1 MRKILLPLI
10 FLVCHSEQS
19 EESLKKGADK
29 MIENTAICALSTPRG
44 KGGLAVIRV
53 SGEKAFEITE
63 SVVKSNK
70 KITESDGYTI
80 VYGKALFKNKEI
92 DEVLVSVFRAPH
104 SFTGEN
110 VCEISCHG
118 SMVSV
123 ERILDALMEN
133 GASLAT
139 KGEFT
144 KRAFLNGKMSL
155 TQAEAVHDIIE
166 SKTDE
171 ALYAAVNRLE
181 GGITKPITQIR
192 EELLDLLAAIQVS
205 SDFPEEDIDTFAGG
219 ELIEKLL
226 KAEEKLE
233 ALKKTARRGEA
244 LNSGITCAICGI
256 PNTGKSSLLNAL
268 TEKKKAIVTDIAG
281 TTRDVVE
288 EYADIDG
295 IPVKFGDTA
304 GIRESE
310 DIVESIGV
318 EKSYDYIKNA
328 DICIF
333 VTECGRPISPEEK
346 EILSQIG
353 DKEHILVANK
363 QDLGEKGMEGY
374 IEISAKDGS
383 GLEKIKKAISD
394 IIGRTENTAFIA
406 NERQFEAVV
415 RAAESIRKAR
425 KTIEDGFFSDLCA
438 IDIEHAVAFLGEAE
452 GISINQETV
461 NKIFEKFCLGK

>member
-1 MRKILLPLI
+1 M
-10 FLVCHSEQS
+10 C
-19 EESLKKGADK
+19 
-29 MIENTAICALSTPRG
+29 ENTTVCALSTPRG
-44 KGGLAVIRV
+44 KGGIAVIRI
-53 SGEKAFEITE
+53 SGDDALKITE
-63 SVVKSNK
+63 KTVKSKK
-70 KITESDGYTI
+70 KITQAEGYSI
-80 VYGKALFKNKEI
+80 VYGKAVFENREI
-92 DEVLVSVFRAPH
+92 DEVLVSVFRAPN

-123 ERILDALMEN
+123 ERIIDALTEN
-133 GASLAT
+133 GASIAG

-144 KRAFLNGKMSL
+144 KRAFLNGKLSL
-155 TQAEAVHDIIE
+155 TQAEAVNDIIE

-181 GGITKPITQIR
+181 GAVTKPIIKLR

-219 ELIEKLL
+219 ELSEKLKNIQNEL
-226 KAEEKLE
+226 LI
-233 ALKKTARRGEA
+233 LKKSARRGEA
-244 LNSGITCAICGI
+244 LQSGIICAICGI

-268 TEKKKAIVTDIAG
+268 TEKKKAIVTEIAG

-310 DIVESIGV
+310 DIVESIGI
-318 EKSYDYIKNA
+318 KMSYDYIKNA

-333 VTECGRPISPEEK
+333 VTECGRELTQEEK
-346 EILSQIG
+346 EILEKISE
-353 DKEHILVANK
+353 KEHILVANK
-363 QDLGEKGMEGY
+363 NDLGQNNKEGY
-374 IEISAKDGS
+374 IEISAKEKEGI
-383 GLEKIKKAISD
+383 EKIKKAISD
-394 IIGRTENTAFIA
+394 IIGNTEQTALIA

-415 RAAESIRKAR
+415 RASESIKKAQE
-425 KTIEDGFFSDLCA
+425 TLENGFFSDLAA
-438 IDIEHAVAFLGEAE
+438 IDIGQAVSFLGEAE

-461 NKIFEKFCLGK
+461 NRIFEKFCLGK

>member
-1 MRKILLPLI
+1 
-10 FLVCHSEQS
+10 
-19 EESLKKGADK
+19 
-29 MIENTAICALSTPRG
+29 MIENSTICALSTPRG
-44 KGGLAVIRV
+44 KGGIAVIRV
-53 SGEKAFEITE
+53 SGEKALEITE
-63 SVVKSNK
+63 KVVKSNK
-70 KITESDGYTI
+70 KITEAKGYTI
-80 VYGKALFKNKEI
+80 VYGKAEFNNHEI
-92 DEVLVSVFRAPH
+92 DEVLVSIFRAPN

-118 SMVSV
+118 SPVSV
-123 ERILDALMEN
+123 ERIIDALLEC
-133 GASLAT
+133 GASTAG

-155 TQAEAVHDIIE
+155 TQAEAVSDIIE

-181 GGITKPITQIR
+181 GGITKPIIKIR
-192 EELLDLLAAIQVS
+192 EHLLDLLAAIQVA

-219 ELIEKLL
+219 ELSSKLINIKKELAEL
-226 KAEEKLE
+226 KNS
-233 ALKKTARRGEA
+233 ARRGEA
-244 LNSGITCAICGI
+244 LNSGINCAICGI

-268 TEKKKAIVTDIAG
+268 VEKKKAIVTDIAG

-310 DIVESIGV
+310 DIVEKIGV
-318 EKSYDYIKNA
+318 DLSYDYIKNA

-333 VTECGRPISPEEK
+333 VTECGRELTDEEK
-346 EILSQIG
+346 EILERI
-353 DKEHILVANK
+353 KEKDHILVANK
-363 QDLGEKGMEGY
+363 NDLDESGKKGY
-374 IEISAKDGS
+374 IEISAKENKGI
-383 GLEKIKKAISD
+383 EKVKKAVSD
-394 IIGRTENTAFIA
+394 IIGNSESTAFIA

-415 RAAESIRKAR
+415 RAFESIEKALI
-425 KTIEDGFFSDLCA
+425 TMEEGYFSDLAA
-438 IDIEHAVAFLGEAE
+438 IDISDAVGFLGEAE

-461 NKIFEKFCLGK
+461 DRIFEKFCLGK

>member
-1 MRKILLPLI
+1 M
-10 FLVCHSEQS
+10 C
-19 EESLKKGADK
+19 
-29 MIENTAICALSTPRG
+29 ENTTVCALSTPRG
-44 KGGLAVIRV
+44 KGGIAVIRI
-53 SGEKAFEITE
+53 SGDDALKITE
-63 SVVKSNK
+63 KTVKSKK
-70 KITESDGYTI
+70 KITQAEGYSI
-80 VYGKALFKNKEI
+80 VYGKAVFENREI
-92 DEVLVSVFRAPH
+92 DEVLVSVFRAPN

-123 ERILDALMEN
+123 ERIIDALTEN
-133 GASLAT
+133 GASIAG

-144 KRAFLNGKMSL
+144 KRAFLNGKLSL
-155 TQAEAVHDIIE
+155 TQAEAVNDIIE

-181 GGITKPITQIR
+181 GAVTKPIIKLR

-219 ELIEKLL
+219 ELSEKLKNIQNEL
-226 KAEEKLE
+226 LI
-233 ALKKTARRGEA
+233 LKKSARRGEA
-244 LNSGITCAICGI
+244 LQSGIICAICGI

-268 TEKKKAIVTDIAG
+268 TEKKKAIVTEIAG

-310 DIVESIGV
+310 DIVESIGI
-318 EKSYDYIKNA
+318 KMSYDYIKNA

-333 VTECGRPISPEEK
+333 VTECGRELTQEEK
-346 EILSQIG
+346 EILEKISE
-353 DKEHILVANK
+353 KEHILVANK
-363 QDLGEKGMEGY
+363 NDLGQNNKEGY
-374 IEISAKDGS
+374 IEISAKEKKGI
-383 GLEKIKKAISD
+383 EKIKKAISD
-394 IIGRTENTAFIA
+394 IIGNTEQTALIA

-415 RAAESIRKAR
+415 RASESIKKAQE
-425 KTIEDGFFSDLCA
+425 TLENGFFSDLAA
-438 IDIEHAVAFLGEAE
+438 IDIGQAVSFLGEAE

-461 NKIFEKFCLGK
+461 NRIFEKFCLGK

>member
-1 MRKILLPLI
+1 MR
-10 FLVCHSEQS
+10 
-19 EESLKKGADK
+19 
-29 MIENTAICALSTPRG
+29 ENTTVCALSTPRG
-44 KGGLAVIRV
+44 KGGIAVIRI
-53 SGEKAFEITE
+53 SGEKALEITE
-63 SVVKSNK
+63 KTIKSNK
-70 KITESDGYTI
+70 KITEADGYTI
-80 VYGKALFKNKEI
+80 VYGKAYGKEREI
-92 DEVLVSVFRAPH
+92 DEVLVSVFRAPN

-118 SMVSV
+118 SNISV
-123 ERILDALMEN
+123 ERIIDALVEN

-171 ALYAAVNRLE
+171 ALYAAVNRLN
-181 GGITKPITQIR
+181 GAITKPIIKIR
-192 EELLDLLAAIQVS
+192 EELLNLLAAIQVS
-205 SDFPEEDIDTFAGG
+205 SDFPEEDIDTFAGV
-219 ELIEKLL
+219 ELIKILEDAENELL
-226 KAEEKLE
+226 
-233 ALKKTARRGEA
+233 ALKKSARRGEA
-244 LNSGITCAICGI
+244 LNQGINCAICGI

-268 TEKKKAIVTDIAG
+268 VEKKKAIVTEIAG

-310 DIVESIGV
+310 DKVEAIGV
-318 EKSYDYIKNA
+318 KMSYDYMENA

-333 VTECGRPISPEEK
+333 VTECGRELSAEEK
-346 EILSQIG
+346 EILEKISG
-353 DKEHILVANK
+353 KDHILVANK
-363 QDLGEKGMEGY
+363 CDLSQNEREGY
-374 IEISAKDGS
+374 IEISAKE
-383 GLEKIKKAISD
+383 EKGIEKVKKALSD
-394 IIGRTENTAFIA
+394 IIGNTESTAFIA

-415 RAAESIRKAR
+415 RAAESIAKA
-425 KTIEDGFFSDLCA
+425 KETIKDGFFSDLAA
-438 IDIEHAVAFLGEAE
+438 IDISAAVEYLGEAE

-461 NKIFEKFCLGK
+461 DRIFEKFCLGK

>member
-1 MRKILLPLI
+1 MTQN
-10 FLVCHSEQS
+10 S
-19 EESLKKGADK
+19 
-29 MIENTAICALSTPRG
+29 TICALSTPRG
-44 KGGLAVIRV
+44 KGGIAVIRV
-53 SGEKAFEITE
+53 SGEKALEITE
-63 SVVKSNK
+63 KTVKSNK
-70 KITESDGYTI
+70 KITEAEGYTI
-80 VYGKALFKNKEI
+80 VYGKAFSKEREI
-92 DEVLVSVFRAPH
+92 DEVLVSVFRAPN

-118 SMVSV
+118 SPVSV
-123 ERILDALMEN
+123 ERIIDALIEN
-133 GASLAT
+133 GASMAQ

-171 ALYAAVNRLE
+171 ALYAAVNRLD
-181 GGITKPITQIR
+181 GAITKPIIKIR

-219 ELIEKLL
+219 ELSG
-226 KAEEKLE
+226 KLE
-233 ALKKTARRGEA
+233 RIENELLELKKSARRGEA

-268 TEKKKAIVTDIAG
+268 IEKKKAIVTDIAG

-304 GIRESE
+304 GIRESS
-310 DIVESIGV
+310 DVVESIGV
-318 EKSYDYIKNA
+318 ELSYDYIKNA

-333 VTECGRPISPEEK
+333 VTECGRDLTDEEK
-346 EILSQIG
+346 EILEKISG
-353 DKEHILVANK
+353 KDHILVANK
-363 QDLGEKGMEGY
+363 TDLGENDKEGY
-374 IEISAKDGS
+374 IEISAKEQKGI
-383 GLEKIKKAISD
+383 EKIKKAVSE
-394 IIGRTENTAFIA
+394 IIGTAEHPAFIA

-415 RAAESIRKAR
+415 RAAESIRKA
-425 KTIEDGFFSDLCA
+425 KETIEDGFFSDFCA
-438 IDIEHAVAFLGEAE
+438 IDIENAVAFLGEAE

-461 NKIFEKFCLGK
+461 NRIFEKFCLGK

>member
-1 MRKILLPLI
+1 MK
-10 FLVCHSEQS
+10 
-19 EESLKKGADK
+19 
-29 MIENTAICALSTPRG
+29 ENSTICALSTPRG
-44 KGGLAVIRV
+44 KGGIAVIRV
-53 SGEKAFEITE
+53 SGEKALEITE
-63 SVVKSNK
+63 KIVSSNK
-70 KITESDGYTI
+70 KITDADGYTI
-80 VYGKALFKNKEI
+80 VYGKAVFNEKEI
-92 DEVLVSVFRAPH
+92 DEVLVSVFRAPN

-118 SMVSV
+118 SMVSA
-123 ERILDALMEN
+123 ERIIDALLES
-133 GASLAT
+133 GASVAQ

-155 TQAEAVHDIIE
+155 TQAEAVLDIIE
-166 SKTDE
+166 SKTDA

-181 GGITKPITQIR
+181 GGITKPIIKIR

-219 ELIEKLL
+219 ELSEKL
-226 KAEEKLE
+226 KSVEERLE
-233 ALKKTARRGEA
+233 TLKKTARRGEA

-268 TEKKKAIVTDIAG
+268 IEKKKAIVTDIAG

-304 GIRESE
+304 GIRESQ
-310 DIVESIGV
+310 DVVEAIGV

-333 VTECGRPISPEEK
+333 VTECGRDLTAEEE
-346 EILSQIG
+346 EILAEIQE
-353 DKEHILVANK
+353 KEHILVANK
-363 QDLGEKGMEGY
+363 TDLGEKGKDGY
-374 IEISAKDGS
+374 IEISAKE
-383 GLEKIKKAISD
+383 EKGIEAVKKAVSD
-394 IIGRTENTAFIA
+394 IIGTTEQTAFIA
-406 NERQFEAVV
+406 NERQFEAVL
-415 RAAESIRKAR
+415 RASESIKKAR
-425 KTIEDGFFSDLCA
+425 QTIEDGFFSDLAA
-438 IDIEHAVAFLGEAE
+438 IDIGQAVAFLGEAE

-461 NKIFEKFCLGK
+461 NRIFEKFCLGK

>member
-1 MRKILLPLI
+1 
-10 FLVCHSEQS
+10 
-19 EESLKKGADK
+19 
-29 MIENTAICALSTPRG
+29 MIENTTICALSTPRG
-44 KGGLAVIRV
+44 KGGIAVIRV
-53 SGEKAFEITE
+53 SGKDALEITQK
-63 SVVKSNK
+63 VIKSNK
-70 KITESDGYTI
+70 KITEAEGYTI
-80 VYGKALFKNKEI
+80 VYGKAVFGEKTI
-92 DEVLVSVFRAPH
+92 DECLVSVFRSPN

-123 ERILDALMEN
+123 ERIIDALLEN
-133 GASLAT
+133 GASMAS

-144 KRAFLNGKMSL
+144 KRAFLNGKLSL
-155 TQAEAVHDIIE
+155 TEAEAVNDVIN

-181 GGITKPITQIR
+181 GSITKPIIKIR

-205 SDFPEEDIDTFAGG
+205 SDFPEEDIDSFAGG
-219 ELIEKLL
+219 ELSVKLSSIL
-226 KAEEKLE
+226 ERLE
-233 ALKKTARRGEA
+233 ALKKSARRGEA
-244 LNSGITCAICGI
+244 LNNGIVCAICGV

-268 TEKKKAIVTDIAG
+268 TEKNKAIVTDIAG

-288 EYADIDG
+288 EFADIEG

-310 DIVESIGV
+310 DVVESIGV

-333 VTECGRPISPEEK
+333 VTESGKELTDEEK
-346 EILSQIG
+346 EILEIIK
-353 DKEHILVANK
+353 DKDCIYVANK
-363 QDLGEKGMEGY
+363 TDLCDNADDGY
-374 IEISAKDGS
+374 LSVSVKDGK
-383 GLEKIKKAISD
+383 GIDEIKKSISK
-394 IIGRTENTAFIA
+394 IIGNSESTAFIA

-415 RAAESIRKAR
+415 RATESIKKA
-425 KTIEDGFFSDLCA
+425 KNTIDDGFFSDLCA
-438 IDIEHAVAFLGEAE
+438 IDIEQATAFLGEAE

-461 NKIFEKFCLGK
+461 NRIFEKFCLGK

>member
-1 MRKILLPLI
+1 M
-10 FLVCHSEQS
+10 C
-19 EESLKKGADK
+19 
-29 MIENTAICALSTPRG
+29 ENTTVCALSTPRG
-44 KGGLAVIRV
+44 KGGIAVIRI
-53 SGEKAFEITE
+53 SGDDALKITE
-63 SVVKSNK
+63 KTVKSKK
-70 KITESDGYTI
+70 KITQAEGYSI
-80 VYGKALFKNKEI
+80 VYGKAVFENREI
-92 DEVLVSVFRAPH
+92 DEVLVSVFRAPN

-123 ERILDALMEN
+123 ERIIDALTEN
-133 GASLAT
+133 GTSIAG

-144 KRAFLNGKMSL
+144 KRAFLNGKLSL
-155 TQAEAVHDIIE
+155 TQAEAVNDIIE

-181 GGITKPITQIR
+181 GAVTKPIIKLR

-219 ELIEKLL
+219 ELSEKLKNIQNEL
-226 KAEEKLE
+226 LI
-233 ALKKTARRGEA
+233 LKKSARRGEA
-244 LNSGITCAICGI
+244 LQSGIICAICGI

-268 TEKKKAIVTDIAG
+268 TEKKKAIVTEIAG

-310 DIVESIGV
+310 DIVESIGI
-318 EKSYDYIKNA
+318 KMSYDYIKNA

-333 VTECGRPISPEEK
+333 VTECGRELTQEEK
-346 EILSQIG
+346 EILEKISE
-353 DKEHILVANK
+353 KEHILVANK
-363 QDLGEKGMEGY
+363 NDLGQNNKEGY
-374 IEISAKDGS
+374 IEISAKEKKGI
-383 GLEKIKKAISD
+383 EKIKKAISD
-394 IIGRTENTAFIA
+394 IIGNTEQTALIA

-415 RAAESIRKAR
+415 RASESIKKAQE
-425 KTIEDGFFSDLCA
+425 TLENGFFSDLAA
-438 IDIEHAVAFLGEAE
+438 IDIGQAVSFLGEAE

-461 NKIFEKFCLGK
+461 NRIFEKFCLGK